1 MRIDGRDS
9 WKVTAV
15 QTLDLCLVCD
25 LGLGCCH
32 SGEECCGECEPRHD
46 LLCVQCFEPRA
57 CLTKSPSSVIPLVCH
72 DTLAL
77 LLARRPKK
85 RR

>member
-1 MRIDGRDS
+1 MRMRIDGRDS

-46 LLCVQCFEPRA
+46 LLCVQCFEP
-57 CLTKSPSSVIPLVCH
+57 SV
-72 DTLAL
+72 
-77 LLARRPKK
+77 PKK
-85 RR
+85 TESSKASAGVR